1 MTEVKYKLLED
12 YVPPIYRQQSVSLEF
27 FLDPKKTV
35 LKSKIHFS
43 HNDDKPTDL
52 ILQGENIQL
61 SYLKIDGKQI
71 VLDHLTFMKHKLVI
85 PKKFLGPR
93 DFQVEME
100 NILNP
105 STNKTLEGL
114 YLSEGIFV
122 TQCEPEGFRKIC
134 YSLDRPDVLST
145 YTVRIHGSY
154 AHMLSNGNPI
164 TISNNYSEWRDP
176 FPKPSYL
183 FALVAG
189 DLMFDEETF
198 TTLSG
203 RLVIIKIFYQ
213 KEHVG
218 KAKHALMCIKKAMA
232 WDEINYGRE
241 YDLEFL
247 T

>member
-1 MTEVKYKLLED
+1 MAEVKYKLLKD

-27 FLDPKKTV
+27 FLDPKKTI
-35 LKSKIHFS
+35 LKSKIHIS
-43 HNDDKPTDL
+43 HNNGKPSDL

-61 SYLKIDGKQI
+61 SYMKIDGNHI

-183 FALVAG
+183 FGPKRALWQS
-189 DLMFDEETF
+189 ESCT
-198 TTLSG
+198 
-203 RLVIIKIFYQ
+203 
-213 KEHVG
+213 
-218 KAKHALMCIKKAMA
+218 
-232 WDEINYGRE
+232 
-241 YDLEFL
+241 
-247 T
+247 